1 MFWFTVP
8 SNIKG
13 FRMGRQR
20 VTVTHESNSG
30 RNQKFHDNYSGADM
44 TRSQFVREINNGNY
58 QNYHVRNIN
67 GIATPVSNP
76 DSTRN
81 NNLG

>member
-1 MFWFTVP
+1 
-8 SNIKG
+8 
-13 FRMGRQR
+13 MGRQR
-20 VTVTHESNSG
+20 VSVTRESNTG
-30 RNQKFHDNYSGADM
+30 RNQRFHDNYKSTDM

-58 QNYHVRNIN
+58 ENYHVRNIN
-67 GIATPVSNP
+67 GILTPVSNP

>member
-1 MFWFTVP
+1 
-8 SNIKG
+8 
-13 FRMGRQR
+13 MGRQR
-20 VTVTHESNSG
+20 VSVTKESNTG
-30 RNQKFHDNYSGADM
+30 RNLGFHDNYSGTDM

-58 QNYHVRNIN
+58 ENYHVRNIN
-67 GIATPVSNP
+67 GIPTPVSNP

>member
-1 MFWFTVP
+1 
-8 SNIKG
+8 
-13 FRMGRQR
+13 MGRQR
-20 VTVTHESNSG
+20 VSVTRESNTG
-30 RNQKFHDNYSGADM
+30 RNERFHDNYKGTDM

-58 QNYHVRNIN
+58 ENYHVRNVN
-67 GIATPVSNP
+67 GIPTPVSNP

>member
-1 MFWFTVP
+1 
-8 SNIKG
+8 
-13 FRMGRQR
+13 MGRKR
-20 VTVTHESNSG
+20 VSVTTESNTG
-30 RNQKFHDNYSGADM
+30 RNQRFHDNYNGADM

-58 QNYHVRNIN
+58 QNYHIRNIN

>member
-1 MFWFTVP
+1 
-8 SNIKG
+8 
-13 FRMGRQR
+13 MGRQR
-20 VTVTHESNSG
+20 VSVTRESNTG
-30 RNQKFHDNYSGADM
+30 RNERFHDNYKGTDM

-58 QNYHVRNIN
+58 GNYHVRNIN
-67 GIATPVSNP
+67 GIPTPVSNP